1 MFPFNTPEES
11 TPEESTPEGEVVRA
25 ANEIVV
31 HEAEV
36 VRREMWRERM
46 LRQFES
52 ASGRSGLRAITGPQF
67 ASFDPHGLIRFQA
80 LTLDRF
86 RNVIDFLAEDAKAKG
101 RSTPRVP
108 APLPVIGTVNIYID
122 QMRLDLGQQPPEQ
135 GRGPSDGRIA

>member
-1 MFPFNTPEES
+1 MSTESNSNSEGTNEELVLRAAD
-11 TPEESTPEGEVVRA
+11 EIVAHEREVVR
-25 ANEIVV
+25 E
-31 HEAEV
+31 EQ
-36 VRREMWRERM
+36 RLDR
-46 LRQFES
+46 LFRQFD
-52 ASGRSGLRAITGPQF
+52 AAAWRSGLRGITGPRF
-67 ASFDPHGLIRFQA
+67 AYFDPATARIHFQA